1 MTISGRLQGD
11 FCIRVIKGA
20 SSKMVPAICPPCA
33 GKSGSVSVGNVSA
46 RGFITAA
53 KVFYGLLLASKE

>member
-1 MTISGRLQGD
+1 MY
-11 FCIRVIKGA
+11 FCIRVIKDTF
-20 SSKMVPAICPPCA
+20 SKMVPAICPRCV
-33 GKSGSVSVGNVSA
+33 GKGGNVSVGNVSV